1 MCVGPTAAAAATQ
14 ADSEAYAVFF
24 EIHSYSPSC
33 PFTGIQHQTHLVWS
47 ILMDCVATLGQDL
60 HLELP

>member
-14 ADSEAYAVFF
+14 ADSEAYAVC

-33 PFTGIQHQTHLVWS
+33 PFTGIQDQTHLVWS